1 MSSERLYKV
10 FKIQNGT
17 VIDHIS
23 SPMALKIIDILG
35 IKEQGIISIGL
46 NFSSSK
52 TGKKDIIK
60 IENVYLDKSHTDII
74 ALFSPKATINIIKD
88 GKVIEKRTIDMP
100 EIIESVIRCPNP
112 TCVTNNYRDCNTKF
126 IVERTDETLT
136 YARCYYCERETIVKP
151 ELFI

>member
-1 MSSERLYKV
+1 MSEERLYKV

-46 NFSSSK
+46 NFDSSK

-60 IENVYLDKSHTDII
+60 I
-74 ALFSPKATINIIKD
+74 
-88 GKVIEKRTIDMP
+88 
-100 EIIESVIRCPNP
+100 
-112 TCVTNNYRDCNTKF
+112 
-126 IVERTDETLT
+126 
-136 YARCYYCERETIVKP
+136 
-151 ELFI
+151 